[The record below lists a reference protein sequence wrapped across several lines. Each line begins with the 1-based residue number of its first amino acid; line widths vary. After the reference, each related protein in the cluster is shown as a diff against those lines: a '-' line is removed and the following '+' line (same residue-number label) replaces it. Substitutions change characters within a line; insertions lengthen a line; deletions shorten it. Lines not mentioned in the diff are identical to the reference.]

1 MNHAETIMS
10 NPELL
15 ADLVQLTKEA
25 GDVILKIYHSDRF
38 DVQKKGDKSPVTAA
52 DLAAHHY
59 IIAGL
64 KRLTPMIPVVS
75 EEDITS
81 LDIGRNNSCYWLID
95 PLDGTKEFINK
106 NGEFTVNLA
115 LIEANKT
122 IFGLV
127 GVPITNT
134 VYWGGPYLGAFKQE
148 QNTALLITSIECVK
162 ANSPIRVLASKSHL
176 NDATKILISELG
188 PTTLLQAGSSLK
200 FIRIAEGLAD
210 YYPRLA
216 PTCEWD
222 TAAAQ
227 AVLEGANGSV
237 KQISGE
243 PMVYGKRDILNPHF
257 IAMGL
262 S

>member
-1 MNHAETIMS
+1 MSQAETIMS
-10 NPELL
+10 NPKLL
-15 ADLVQLTKEA
+15 SELVQLTRDA
-25 GDVILKIYHSDRF
+25 GDVILKIYHSDNF
-38 DVQKKGDKSPVTAA
+38 NVQKKVDESPVTAA

-59 IIAGL
+59 IMAGL
-64 KRLTPMIPVVS
+64 KRLTPSIPVVS
-75 EEDITS
+75 EEDANS
-81 LDIGRNNSCYWLID
+81 LSVAHNNTCYWLID

-115 LIEANKT
+115 LIEANKPS
-122 IFGLV
+122 FGLV
-127 GVPITNT
+127 GVPVANH
-134 VYWGGPYLGAFKQE
+134 VYWGGNRLGAFRQL
-148 QNTALLITSIECVK
+148 QNQLEDASYIQCVK
-162 ANSPIRVLASKSHL
+162 TQSPIRVLASKSHL
-176 NDATKILISELG
+176 NDATKQLIDQLG
-188 PTTLLQAGSSLK
+188 PSTLIQAGSSLK

-227 AVLEGANGSV
+227 AVLEGAGGTV
-237 KQISGE
+237 KQASGQA
-243 PMVYGKRDILNPHF
+243 MVYGKADILNPHF